1 MKSEEKNVL
10 KLLQIDETFLQKKA
24 VGLSAQQ
31 VVLSLDKS
39 TSFFNQKSFLFC
51 RKQAKKHCYVFILQS
66 CCMIYSKTK
75 AFMMWPNFGINL
87 VEQFKLFTHKLH
99 HMQHRYSI
107 LVK

>member
-39 TSFFNQKSFLFC
+39 TSFFNQ
-51 RKQAKKHCYVFILQS
+51 
-66 CCMIYSKTK
+66 
-75 AFMMWPNFGINL
+75 
-87 VEQFKLFTHKLH
+87 
-99 HMQHRYSI
+99 
-107 LVK
+107 